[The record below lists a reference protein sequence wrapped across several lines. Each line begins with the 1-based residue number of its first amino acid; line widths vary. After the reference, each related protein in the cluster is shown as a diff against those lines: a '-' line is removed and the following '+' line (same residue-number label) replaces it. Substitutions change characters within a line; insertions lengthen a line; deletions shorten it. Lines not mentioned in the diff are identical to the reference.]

1 MRVLIVGINYAPE
14 PTGIAPYT
22 SGLAVALQRRG
33 DDVAVITGYPH
44 YPAWRVADGYRG
56 FSRTDV
62 INGVTVKRLR
72 HFVPAS
78 PRLLNRLLM
87 ELTFGLRASL
97 ARWHRPDAVIVVSP
111 ALFSSRIAL
120 MRARLTRARR
130 IVWVQDLYGLGVAE
144 TGQAKGRVAGTLAA
158 FERET
163 FRRGDRVVVIH
174 DRFKKH
180 LVEDLGL
187 DPANVD
193 VVRNWSHVAEIPR
206 TGRADVRRELGWA
219 DDDVV
224 VVHAGNMGA
233 KQGLE
238 NVVRAAR
245 LASERG
251 SRVRFVLVGDGNR
264 RPALEGL
271 LESLGGCDR
280 LAFIPP
286 LPDEEF
292 RPVLAAAD
300 ILLVNERPGL
310 DDMCVPSK
318 LTTYFSTGLPVL
330 AATDATSVTA
340 EEIAFSGGGMRVD
353 AGDPEALLNGAERL
367 GDDPGLRA
375 FLGAAGREFKSDFLS
390 EDAAVDG
397 FLAALAG

>member
-1 MRVLIVGINYAPE
+1 MRVLIIGINYAPE

-22 SGLAVALQRRG
+22 TGLAAALRRHG
-33 DDVAVITGYPH
+33 ADASVITGYPH

-56 FSRTDV
+56 FSRTEV
-62 INGVTVKRLR
+62 IDGVPVKRVR
-72 HFVPAS
+72 HFVPRS
-78 PRLLNRLLM
+78 PKLVNRLVM
-87 ELTFGLRASL
+87 ELTFGLRATL

-120 MRARLTRARR
+120 MRARLSRARR
-130 IVWVQDLYGLGVAE
+130 IVWVQDLYGAGVTE
-144 TGQAKGRVAGTLAA
+144 TGQATGRVAGTLAA
-158 FERET
+158 FERRT
-163 FRRGDRVVVIH
+163 FHSGDRVVVIH

-180 LVEDLGL
+180 LVNDLGL

-193 VVRNWSHVAEIPR
+193 VVRNWSHVADIPATER
-206 TGRADVRRELGWA
+206 SAVRRELGWS

-245 LASERG
+245 MASERG

-264 RPALEGL
+264 RPALEAL
-271 LESLGGCDR
+271 LASLGGCDR
-280 LAFIPP
+280 LTFIPP
-286 LPDEEF
+286 LPDEAF
-292 RPVLAAAD
+292 RPTLAAAD

-310 DDMCVPSK
+310 ADMCVPSK

-330 AATDATSVTA
+330 AATDAGSVTA
-340 EEIAFSGGGMRVD
+340 EEIAVSGGGMRVD
-353 AGDPEALLNGAERL
+353 AGDPEALLDGAERL
-367 GDDPGLRA
+367 GADAALRA

-397 FLAALAG
+397 FLAALSH

>member
-1 MRVLIVGINYAPE
+1 MRVLIIGINYAPE

-22 SGLAVALQRRG
+22 TGLAAALKRRG

-44 YPAWRVADGYRG
+44 YPAWRISDGYRG
-56 FSRTDV
+56 LSRVDV
-62 INGVTVKRLR
+62 IDGVPVKRVR

-97 ARWHRPDAVIVVSP
+97 TRWHRPDAVIVVSP

-120 MRARLTRARR
+120 MRARLTGARR
-130 IVWVQDLYGLGVAE
+130 IVWVQDLYGPGVTE
-144 TGQAKGRVAGTLAA
+144 TGQAKGRVAESLAA

-174 DRFKKH
+174 DRFKRH
-180 LVEDLGL
+180 LVDELGL

-193 VVRNWSHVAEIPR
+193 VVRNWSHLSEIPR
-206 TGRADVRRELGWA
+206 VGRDAVRHALGWA

-238 NVVRAAR
+238 NVVHAAR

-251 SRVRFVLVGDGNR
+251 SRVRFVLLGDGNR
-264 RPALEGL
+264 RAALEGL
-271 LESLGGCDR
+271 LESLGSCER
-280 LAFIPP
+280 LSFIPP
-286 LPDEEF
+286 LPDDEF
-292 RPVLAAAD
+292 RPTLAAAD

-340 EEIAFSGGGMRVD
+340 EEIALSGGGMRVD

-367 GDDPGLRA
+367 GADPGLRA
-375 FLGAAGREFKSDFLS
+375 FLGAAGREFRSDFLS

-397 FLAALAG
+397 FLAALAR